1 MLPKRALAF
10 PAKKKRNK
18 YEVYFISGNLLKK
31 IKNCFTG
38 LLPAILT
45 IQASNNYLVL
55 MVRFKGNTW
64 DVGHFC
70 DLNNYNIIS
79 LFGKINHEISK
90 IQNLNKSQQATIGM
104 MVK

>member
-1 MLPKRALAF
+1 MLNTINNDNHGNIYIHLYIFTAIVKYLTRVEYLSNCCVTKESIGF
-10 PAKKKRNK
+10 SSKKKRNK

-55 MVRFKGNTW
+55 MVR
-64 DVGHFC
+64 
-70 DLNNYNIIS
+70 I
-79 LFGKINHEISK
+79 
-90 IQNLNKSQQATIGM
+90 
-104 MVK
+104 